1 MSVIATEVEKQIAAR
16 RRKIN
21 TSLKFRQVKFNLLRE
36 ESEGYSKLGLTLI
49 ILAIELTENLP
60 QPLDVYWASQK
71 CRTLTHEQIN
81 EQRRTNLLKTAKNV
95 MKILTCLI
103 GCYNL
108 APMRVLDII
117 LDIFISMLADNW
129 DFFIELLLLSPW
141 KPIIIKNS
149 DNNASRPNEVVGQ
162 ILGFKFRPY
171 DRETPR
177 GLLLISA
184 LLVMHKI
191 VDLDYLYTHLGPDDE
206 KVKQICL
213 EYLNMLSGSENTG
226 GELKRKK
233 V

>member
-1 MSVIATEVEKQIAAR
+1 
-16 RRKIN
+16 
-21 TSLKFRQVKFNLLRE
+21 
-36 ESEGYSKLGLTLI
+36 
-49 ILAIELTENLP
+49 
-60 QPLDVYWASQK
+60 
-71 CRTLTHEQIN
+71 
-81 EQRRTNLLKTAKNV
+81 

-103 GCYNL
+103 GSYNL

-141 KPIIIKNS
+141 KPIIIKESGNEES
-149 DNNASRPNEVVGQ
+149 SSRPNEVVGQ
-162 ILGFKFRPY
+162 ILGFKFRQY
-171 DRETPR
+171 DRETPK

-191 VDLDYLYTHLGPDDE
+191 VDLDQLYTHLGPDDE

-213 EYLNMLSGSENTG
+213 EYLNQLSGSEKTG

-233 V
+233 VLFRLTIDGLGSFG